1 MTQKQ
6 LNNNKASEESSEQKN
21 QGSVSAPSIS
31 MPKGGGAIRGI
42 GEKFAANPV
51 TGTGSMSVPIAVSP
65 GRAGFGPQL
74 SLSYDSGAG
83 NGPFGLG
90 WNMSLPSITRKTDKG
105 LPRYFNAEDSDE
117 FILSGAEDLVP
128 VLFQNEVGQWIEDLP
143 TRKINNQRYTIRG
156 YRPRIEG
163 LFARIERWTNQT
175 DPTDVFWRSISKDN
189 ITTWYGKTEESRIAD
204 PEDPRRIF
212 SWLICES
219 HDDKG
224 NVIVYRYKAE
234 DSVKLPL
241 TQAHES
247 NRSDNSRTANRYL
260 KRILYG
266 HFEPY
271 YPVLSENDPWP
282 IPPGGSPTKIESE
295 DPKWHFEA
303 VFDYGDHSS
312 SDSLTPNEDQ
322 NWQPRA
328 DPFSSFRAGFEIRT
342 YRLCQRMLMFHHFP
356 DEPDV
361 GENCLVRSTDFNYAY
376 EEIDAKPNPIHTV
389 LNSVTQSGYK
399 KTAGNGYQK
408 KSLPPLEF
416 EYSQPTISEKIIEVD
431 AESLENLPYGLDGS
445 VYQWVDLDGEGLSGI
460 LTEQATGWFYK
471 ANLSPLPQTDDNGK
485 PQAISAKF
493 APVRQVAEKPS
504 LAALNSGRQQ
514 FLDLAGDGQLDLV
527 ELEGSTPGFY
537 ERTHQEGWES
547 HRTFESL
554 PNLEWADPNLKF
566 IDLTGDGHADIM
578 ITEDDVFCWFPSLAE
593 AGFGPPAYISK
604 ALEEDQGPRLV
615 FADSTQSIYLSDMS
629 GDGLTDMVR
638 LRNGEVCYW
647 PNLGYGRFGA
657 KITMDNAPW
666 YDYPDLF
673 DQKRIRLADID
684 GSGIA
689 DILYLSPEGVKIY
702 YNQSGNGWSEVNIL
716 AGFPPIDNLSTVQ
729 AMDLLGN
736 GTACL
741 VWSSPLSANAAQ
753 PMRYIDLMGGQKPHL
768 LIKSTN
774 NLGAETHVYYA
785 PSTKFYLQDR
795 YNSKPW
801 VTKIP
806 FPVHVVE
813 RVETIDWISKSRF
826 SSHYAYHHGYFDG
839 VEREFRGFGMV
850 EQWDTEEYTAIE
862 GNDEFLQYTNIDKAS
877 HMPPMHTKTWFHT
890 GAYLGG
896 AEISL
901 LFAKDYY
908 GAPAP
913 DDPEYD
919 QKFTAFVNEQLL
931 PDTILEP
938 GLPVEEARGACRSL
952 KGAMLRQEVYADD
965 GTDKAQHPYTVTE
978 QNFTIRYLQP
988 RADSP
993 HAVFFTH
1000 AREALSY
1007 HYERNPVD
1015 PRIQHALTLE
1025 VDEFGNVLKSVAI
1038 GYGRQPGNSPI
1049 HGVDKEKQEQ
1059 LLITYTEND
1068 LTRNDGNYSLTDP
1081 VKSRDVYRIP
1091 LPCETRTYEVTG
1103 LQPEQNQL
1111 RFNIDYFTANN
1122 FENLQT
1128 LVSIEYE
1135 KTPDTNA
1142 KQKRLIEH
1150 VRTLYKANQL
1160 TGPLALGELQSL
1172 ALPYESYKLAFTPGF
1187 LETVFKRN
1195 EQPLLTNIAEVL
1207 EKKAGDGGGYVQLD
1221 DDGYWWIPSGRIF
1234 FSPNETDTPQAELAL
1249 ARRSF
1254 FTPRRYCDPFGHS
1267 ATVDFDYCLLI
1278 KETRDALGN
1287 TARAVNDFRVLQP
1300 RQMTD
1305 PNGNRTAADFDA
1317 LGLVVATALMGKEN
1331 ETDPQNIGDTLAD
1344 PTTRL
1349 EYELFAWK
1357 NHGQP
1362 NFVHTSARERHGEAN
1377 PRWQES
1383 YLYSDGF
1390 GRELQ
1395 TKIQAEPGN
1404 APLREESDNPYKPG
1418 ALTKDAE
1425 GQLIWTHTNPRWVG
1439 TGRTVYNNK
1448 GKPVKQYEPFFS
1460 STPLYEEEREVTD
1473 TGVSPV
1479 LFYDPVGRVIATL
1492 HPNHTY
1498 DKVMF
1503 DPWRQTTYDVN
1514 DTVAVSGD
1522 ETGDPRTDPDIAG
1535 YVRVY
1540 FEEQPANW
1548 QTWYEQRID
1557 GAPGDP
1563 ERAAA
1568 EKAAAYA
1575 GTPAMAHFDALGRP
1589 FLTVAHNK
1597 VKCPGHHLDG
1607 AEERFVTRVELD
1619 IEGNQRSVIDAK
1631 GRVVMRYDYDM
1642 LGTVIH
1648 QASMEAGERW
1658 LLNDITGKPIRTWD
1672 SRGFSHRMTYDA
1684 LRRPVDHY
1692 LSDSGQVEQLVE
1704 KTIYGD
1710 TPYDDTPETLAH
1722 PEQTNHRGR
1731 PYKVYDNAGV
1741 VTSEAYDFKGNLLRS
1756 SRQLRHGYKNTAD
1769 WQQNPELE
1777 PEIFR
1782 SRTWYDAL
1790 NRPIQ
1795 LVAPHSD
1802 KPGTRFNVLRP
1813 AYNEANLLER
1823 VDAWLQQ
1830 IEEPE
1835 DLLVQDT
1842 ATLHAVINIDYNAKG
1857 QRTLIECG
1865 NGSATSYEYDPLTY
1879 RLTQLR
1885 TTRSAGLNGLG
1896 AQLFKDNGSIQDLR
1910 YSYDPAGNITR
1921 IADLALPVMHFAGQQ
1936 VEPAADYTYDALYRL
1951 IEASG
1956 REHIGQ
1962 SAFRLDSPN
1971 GNCRDYPFAGFGPQA
1986 NDPKA
1991 VRGYTERYVYDA
2003 VGNFLNFIH
2012 QANGASWQRDYEYE
2026 EDSLLEPNAGIFSN
2040 RLSRTVLHPNGNN
2053 PIVEPYHYD
2062 AHGSM
2067 IDMPHLPSMQWDFN
2081 DQLSASSR
2089 QVNNNGSAETTY
2101 YVYDAT
2107 GQRVRKITE
2116 GQNGKPSK
2124 ERIYLGGFEI
2134 YREYDGNGED
2144 TTLERETL
2152 HIMDDKQRIALV
2164 ETKTVDNDNAGDLY
2178 EPVIRYQLGN
2188 HLGSASLELD
2198 HDGSVIS
2205 YEEYH
2210 PYGTTAFQAGRSRAE
2225 VSLKR
2230 YRYTGMERDEETGL
2244 NYHGARYY
2252 ALWLGRWCS
2261 CDPIGING
2269 NIDLYVFVSG
2279 NPISKNDPSGMQE
2292 YSPCDD
2298 ELDAGVGSCPSVPEA
2313 RLPDTTDAVGDPAYL
2328 MTDEDRLDEG
2338 RPLATAGAAP
2348 PELAEQGYVLAGAGP
2363 NEMRWARKEYEQG
2376 VKAGVFDFVVGP
2388 LPLILPSISSYRPK
2402 YQTEIGDEAA
2412 SDTVLTLMV
2421 ATPLAGY
2428 ASTRAIGRLRLQWE
2442 GFKVSRGYYS
2452 SERYSLGG
2460 AADTQWGARVSGGI
2474 SRHELAFFDPRSTT
2488 SEAGLLAGRLKLRL
2502 KSFGNRV
2509 ADRTVIGVSSTYQEG
2524 RFDTVVTTSNRE
2536 SWELLARGEVPLP
2549 PRFRLGPPPLL
2560 EHGTYGKLLPESHV
2574 EISGPAS
2581 LRLRWGSNIGVV
2593 TGTSLPACMGNCTP
2607 RWYLGEFPTTL
2618 HTNLPYIEPSM
2629 RNPQF
2634 FGWN

>member
-1 MTQKQ
+1 MIEEQPSKVSDSDESAGQK
-6 LNNNKASEESSEQKN
+6 S
-21 QGSVSAPSIS
+21 QGTVSAPSIS

-51 TGTGSMSVPIAVSP
+51 TGTGSMTVPIAVSP

-90 WNMSLPSITRKTDKG
+90 WNLSLPSITRKTDKG
-105 LPRYFNAEDSDE
+105 LPRYFDAEDSDE

-128 VLFQNEVGQWIEDLP
+128 VLVQSVAGDWIEENLP
-143 TRKINNQRYTIRG
+143 TRTINDQTYTIRR
-156 YRPRIEG
+156 YRPRTEG
-163 LFARIERWTNQT
+163 LFARIERWRNQA
-175 DPTDVFWRSISKDN
+175 DPSDTFWRSISKDN
-189 ITTWYGKTEESRIAD
+189 ITTWYGKSDESRIAD
-204 PEDPRRIF
+204 PDDSRRIF

-224 NVIVYRYKAE
+224 NLIVYRYKSE
-234 DSVKLPL
+234 DSVNLML
-241 TQAHES
+241 TQAHET
-247 NRSDNSRTANRYL
+247 NRSDKSRSTNRYL

-271 YPVLSENDPWP
+271 YPELSEDEPWP
-282 IPPGGSPTKIESE
+282 IPPGGSLTNFESE
-295 DPKWHFEA
+295 GPKWHFET
-303 VFDYGDHSS
+303 VFDYGEHAT
-312 SDSLTPNEDQ
+312 DSPTPSEEQ

-328 DPFSSFRAGFEIRT
+328 DPFSTFRASFEIRT
-342 YRLCQRMLMFHHFP
+342 YRLCQRVLMFHHFP

-361 GENCLVRSTDFNYAY
+361 GVNCLVRSTDFTYAY
-376 EEIDAKPNPIHTV
+376 EAEGAKPNPIHTV
-389 LNSVTQSGYK
+389 LTSVTQTGCK
-399 KTAGNGYQK
+399 KIGGIYEK

-416 EYSQPTISEKIIEVD
+416 EYSQPKIDETLKTVD
-431 AESLENLPYGLDGS
+431 PESLENLPYGLDGS

-485 PQAISAKF
+485 PQVISAKF
-493 APVRQVAEKPS
+493 AAVRQVAEKPS
-504 LAALNSGRQQ
+504 LAAINSGRQQ

-527 ELEGSTPGFY
+527 ELDGPAPGFY

-666 YDYPDLF
+666 YDHPDLF

-689 DILYLSPEGVKIY
+689 DILYLSPEGIKIY
-702 YNQSGNGWSEVNIL
+702 YNQSGNGWSDTTLL
-716 AGFPPIDNLSTVQ
+716 AGFPPIDNLATVQ
-729 AMDLLGN
+729 ALDLLGN

-768 LIKSTN
+768 LIKSNN
-774 NLGAETHVYYA
+774 NLGAETQVYYA
-785 PSTKFYLQDR
+785 PSTKFYLKDR
-795 YNSKPW
+795 YNGKPW
-801 VTKIP
+801 ITKIP

-826 SSHYAYHHGYFDG
+826 STHYAYHHGYFDG

-850 EQWDTEEYTAIE
+850 EQWDTEEYTTIE
-862 GNDEFLQYTNIDKAS
+862 GDDEFLQSDNIDKAS
-877 HMPPMHTKTWFHT
+877 HAPPVHTKTWFHT
-890 GAYLGG
+890 GAYIGG

-901 LFAKDYY
+901 LFAKEYF
-908 GAPAP
+908 GAPSP
-913 DDPEYD
+913 DDPDYD

-938 GLPVEEARGACRSL
+938 GLPVEEAREACRSL

-965 GTDKAQHPYTVTE
+965 GTDKAQHPYTVAE
-978 QNFTIRYLQP
+978 QNFTIRRLQP
-988 RADSP
+988 QGNNP

-1025 VDEFGNVLKSVAI
+1025 VDKFGNVIKSAAV
-1038 GYGRQPGNSPI
+1038 GYGCCWNAPEETLRAEDKLKQRLI
-1049 HGVDKEKQEQ
+1049 H
-1059 LLITYTEND
+1059 ITTTENTFTNPIENELD
-1068 LTRNDGNYSLTDP
+1068 C
-1081 VKSRDVYRIP
+1081 YRTP
-1091 LPCETRTYEVTG
+1091 LPAETRTYELRKPKQEQSVNGPTHRYFLEEMQSYVTQAG
-1103 LQPEQNQL
+1103 DGNHDIAYEDLQ
-1111 RFNIDYFTANN
+1111 FAG
-1122 FENLQT
+1122 
-1128 LVSIEYE
+1128 
-1135 KTPDTNA
+1135 A
-1142 KQKRLIEH
+1142 KQAALENDEENDKYFRRLIEH
-1150 VRTLYKANQL
+1150 IHTLYRSDDMGEAQNDPNAL
-1160 TGPLALGELQSL
+1160 LPLGDLQKL
-1172 ALPYESYKLAFTPGF
+1172 ALPGESYKLAFTPSL

-1195 EQPLLTNIAEVL
+1195 DQPLLTNIAEVL
-1207 EKKAGDGGGYVQLD
+1207 EKKAGDGGGYVHLD
-1221 DDGYWWIPSGRIF
+1221 DDGHWWIPSGRVF
-1234 FSPNETDTPQAELAL
+1234 YSPDETDTPQAELDS
-1249 ARRSF
+1249 ARKHF
-1254 FTPRRYCDPFGHS
+1254 FLPRRYRDPFGHS
-1267 ATVDFDYCLLI
+1267 ATVDYDDDLLI

-1287 TARAVNDFRVLQP
+1287 STRAVNDFRILQP
-1300 RQMTD
+1300 RRMTD
-1305 PNGNRTAADFDA
+1305 ANGNRTAVDFDA

-1362 NFVHTSARERHGEAN
+1362 NFVHTFAREMHGQAN

-1425 GQLIWTHTNPRWVG
+1425 DQLIWTHTDSRWVG

-1460 STPLYEEEREVTD
+1460 RTPLYEEEREVTD
-1473 TGVSPV
+1473 TGISPV

-1498 DKVMF
+1498 EKVVF
-1503 DPWRQTTYDVN
+1503 DPWRQTTFDVN
-1514 DTVAVSGD
+1514 DTVAASGD
-1522 ETGDPRTDPDIAG
+1522 ETGAPRTDPDIAG
-1535 YVRVY
+1535 YVRAY
-1540 FEEQPANW
+1540 FEDQPASW
-1548 QTWYEQRID
+1548 QTWYQQRID

-1568 EKAAAYA
+1568 EKAAVHA
-1575 GTPAMAHFDALGRP
+1575 GTPTTAHFDALGRP

-1597 VKCPGHHLDG
+1597 VKCPGHQLNG
-1607 AEERFVTRVELD
+1607 TEEHFATRVELD
-1619 IEGNQRSVIDAK
+1619 IEGNQRSVTDAQ
-1631 GRVVMRYDYDM
+1631 GRLVMRYDYDM

-1692 LSDSGQVEQLVE
+1692 VSDSGQMEQLVE

-1710 TPYDDTPETLAH
+1710 TPYDGTPETLEL
-1722 PEQTNHRGR
+1722 PEQTNHRGQ
-1731 PYKVYDNAGV
+1731 PYMVYDNAGV

-1756 SRQLRHGYKNTAD
+1756 SRQLRQGYKETAD

-1777 PEIFR
+1777 QEIFR
-1782 SRTWYDAL
+1782 SRTWYDAM
-1790 NRPIQ
+1790 NRPVQ
-1795 LVAPHSD
+1795 LIAPHSD
-1802 KPGTRFNVLRP
+1802 QLDTKFDIIQPG
-1813 AYNEANLLER
+1813 YNEANLLER

-1830 IEEPE
+1830 SEEPE
-1835 DLLVQDT
+1835 DLLEPAT
-1842 ATLHAVINIDYNAKG
+1842 ATLHAVTNIDYNAKG
-1857 QRTLIECG
+1857 QRTQIAYG
-1865 NGSATSYEYDPLTY
+1865 NGAATSYEYDPLTY

-1885 TTRSAGLNGLG
+1885 TTRPAGLNGLG
-1896 AQLFKDNGSIQDLR
+1896 AQLFKDNGTIQDLR

-1921 IADLALPVMHFAGQQ
+1921 IADLALPVMNFAGQQ
-1936 VEPAADYTYDALYRL
+1936 VEPVADYTYDALYRL

-1962 SAFRLDSPN
+1962 SAFRLNPPN

-1991 VRGYTERYVYDA
+1991 VRGYTERYVYDD
-2003 VGNFLNFIH
+2003 VGNFLSFNH
-2012 QANGASWQRDYEYE
+2012 QANGGSWQRDYEYQ

-2040 RLSRTVLHPNGNN
+2040 RLSRTILHPHGNN

-2062 AHGSM
+2062 AHGNM
-2067 IDMPHLPSMQWDFN
+2067 IDMSHLPSMQWDYN

-2107 GQRVRKITE
+2107 GQRVRKVTE
-2116 GQNGKPSK
+2116 GQNGTPSK
-2124 ERIYLGGFEI
+2124 ERVYLGGFEI

-2152 HIMDDKQRIALV
+2152 HIMDDKQRIAV
-2164 ETKTVDNDNAGDLY
+2164 VDTKTIDQENAGDLH

-2198 HDGSVIS
+2198 QDGSVIS

-2210 PYGTTAFQAGRSRAE
+2210 PYGTTAFQAGRNRAE

-2252 ALWLGRWCS
+2252 AGWLGRWCS
-2261 CDPIGING
+2261 CDPIDTLRANLYLGFENNSIRFSDKSGTVVQDDTIDHLWTQYKDAIGEQKLQAIRMYRLALFQLQRISHSTRYTAKERELVRHQASGLLNQARQQYIMAIKAMQEARFLENSYDIYVIRYEFQSQPDWSGLTSTLEQDLKKEREQNPDKVEPESVMEGKIAISINPGLPSLKDRIITLGHEVVHAMQYEEGKIGLIYGSDKGHDRTYEITDEVAAYQREKDLWGQHKHQNINSQWVANRNYKYGILANTRKP
-2269 NIDLYVFVSG
+2269 NIDVNTMTTKKKTIRELWRGMY
-2279 NPISKNDPSGMQE
+2279 KNT
-2292 YSPCDD
+2292 
-2298 ELDAGVGSCPSVPEA
+2298 ANA
-2313 RLPDTTDAVGDPAYL
+2313 
-2328 MTDEDRLDEG
+2328 G
-2338 RPLATAGAAP
+2338 RPLYDPENQETATILYKGWQIDY
-2348 PELAEQGYVLAGAGP
+2348 LEQ
-2363 NEMRWARKEYEQG
+2363 R
-2376 VKAGVFDFVVGP
+2376 F
-2388 LPLILPSISSYRPK
+2388 I
-2402 YQTEIGDEAA
+2402 
-2412 SDTVLTLMV
+2412 
-2421 ATPLAGY
+2421 
-2428 ASTRAIGRLRLQWE
+2428 
-2442 GFKVSRGYYS
+2442 RGHGL
-2452 SERYSLGG
+2452 SL
-2460 AADTQWGARVSGGI
+2460 
-2474 SRHELAFFDPRSTT
+2474 H
-2488 SEAGLLAGRLKLRL
+2488 
-2502 KSFGNRV
+2502 
-2509 ADRTVIGVSSTYQEG
+2509 
-2524 RFDTVVTTSNRE
+2524 
-2536 SWELLARGEVPLP
+2536 
-2549 PRFRLGPPPLL
+2549 
-2560 EHGTYGKLLPESHV
+2560 
-2574 EISGPAS
+2574 
-2581 LRLRWGSNIGVV
+2581 
-2593 TGTSLPACMGNCTP
+2593 
-2607 RWYLGEFPTTL
+2607 
-2618 HTNLPYIEPSM
+2618 
-2629 RNPQF
+2629 
-2634 FGWN
+2634 